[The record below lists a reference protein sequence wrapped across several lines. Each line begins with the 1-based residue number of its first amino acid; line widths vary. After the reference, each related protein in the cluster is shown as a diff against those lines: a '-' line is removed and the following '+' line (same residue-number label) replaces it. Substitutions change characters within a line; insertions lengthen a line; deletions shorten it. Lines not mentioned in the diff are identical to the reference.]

1 MQLRF
6 NSKLRSEATI
16 LFFIFA
22 TRAVATQNMTAYI
35 NSVIISSGLIITLNS
50 VTLLNTATALS
61 LLFCMTTFSI
71 IGFILMG
78 LFLEQTLSNNLNQ
91 AELTSIVFALYEN
104 FSLCSNS

>member
-22 TRAVATQNMTAYI
+22 TRAVAAQDMTAYI

-50 VTLLNTATALS
+50 VTLLNTAIALNFNVIVTA
-61 LLFCMTTFSI
+61 FSI
-71 IGFILMG
+71 IGFILVV
-78 LFLEQTLSNNLNQ
+78 LLLDKRNC
-91 AELTSIVFALYEN
+91 IRRI
-104 FSLCSNS
+104 

>member
-50 VTLLNTATALS
+50 VTLLNTAIALNFNVIVTA
-61 LLFCMTTFSI
+61 FSI
-71 IGFILMG
+71 IGFILVV
-78 LFLEQTLSNNLNQ
+78 LLLDKRNR
-91 AELTSIVFALYEN
+91 IRRI
-104 FSLCSNS
+104 